1 MTIHFTF
8 FDTPDGNNW
17 IWGLRHGLF
26 EVLKCNL
33 SYVIPYLLQKHF
45 TNKGKGRPQCYFFY
59 LIVNS
64 IVMLLRKLQILVRYI
79 LYPTVPYIFQAVR
92 LSSTYLPT
100 DILPTYYLLRT
111 TSSFKHIHFYLY
123 YKSGKVSQRISRT
136 IHFWWLQTLPK
147 PFNKNGEE
155 ESKENFSSNK
165 FEENQQKRIAFTKRF
180 AMLTRIYNTG
190 CPVPNQN
197 FSNR

>member
-1 MTIHFTF
+1 M
-8 FDTPDGNNW
+8 
-17 IWGLRHGLF
+17 RHGLF
-26 EVLKCNL
+26 EVPKCNL
-33 SYVIPYLLQKHF
+33 GYVISYLLQKHLP
-45 TNKGKGRPQCYFFY
+45 NKRKGRPQCYFFY

-64 IVMLLRKLQILVRYI
+64 IVLLLRKLQILVRYI

-92 LSSTYLPT
+92 LYSIYL
-100 DILPTYYLLRT
+100 LHYLLRT

-155 ESKENFSSNK
+155 ESKERTFQVISL
-165 FEENQQKRIAFTKRF
+165 KRISKNALLSRRDLPCCLDKIQGRWRKPKSKLLKHLHLH
-180 AMLTRIYNTG
+180 MR
-190 CPVPNQN
+190 VPISNQYT
-197 FSNR
+197 SNVKVR